1 MLKEILNG
9 EVTIKRGVLISLIAA
24 LVLSMSMTGYLLIMW
39 NYGENVV
46 IKKSDDEMEITFGKE
61 HEDKTEDTEKIK
73 VYVVGEVKNPSVVT
87 LEKGQII
94 EDAVLLA
101 GGFTENADMENI
113 NLAYVLTE
121 NVMLQIRSKKQ
132 SSENT
137 DGLEN
142 DEASGNTGMP
152 ENKDVLKNS
161 NTPGNENVSK
171 NSNAPGN
178 EAASKTT
185 PEKEV
190 SDPLFPGMN
199 IVTDSG
205 GAVVGESANNVSI
218 KININSASKEQLTTL
233 PGIGPA
239 IADNIIAFRQENGR
253 FEKIED
259 IMNVSGIGDAK
270 FRKLKDLITV
280 E

>member
-137 DGLEN
+137 DGPEN